1 MKYIVNEKMELLEFL
16 YRNINKSKNTIK
28 NILKDNTY
36 VNNKRVSKFNYML
49 QVNDVV
55 VIKNKINDIEIIYE
69 DKDLI
74 IVNKPANMLTITS
87 LKEKEKTLYHMV
99 SDYVKKTNKNN
110 KIFIVHRLD
119 KETSGIVLFS
129 KSEELK
135 DKLQNNWNNLV
146 KLRGYIAIVEGK
158 TKDNG
163 TIKSYLKDKNMYT
176 YVTNSKDGKLAITN
190 YKKIKNNEKYTML
203 DINIETGRKNQI
215 RVQLKEIG
223 NIIVG
228 DKKYGSK
235 DNSIKRMAL
244 HANRLEFINPKN
256 NKLMKFE
263 SSIPNSFK
271 NLIK

>member
-1 MKYIVNEKMELLEFL
+1 MEGMEKINTL
-16 YRNINKSKNTIK
+16 YHKVSQYVKSKN
-28 NILKDNTY
+28 
-36 VNNKRVSKFNYML
+36 
-49 QVNDVV
+49 
-55 VIKNKINDIEIIYE
+55 
-69 DKDLI
+69 
-74 IVNKPANMLTITS
+74 
-87 LKEKEKTLYHMV
+87 
-99 SDYVKKTNKNN
+99 KNN
-110 KIFIVHRLD
+110 NIFIIHRLD
-119 KETSGIVLFS
+119 RDTSGVVMFA
-129 KSEELK
+129 KSEK
-135 DKLQNNWNNLV
+135 IKKLYQNNWNNLV

-176 YVTNSKDGKLAITN
+176 YVTNSKDGKLAKKN

>member
-1 MKYIVNEKMELLEFL
+1 
-16 YRNINKSKNTIK
+16 
-28 NILKDNTY
+28 
-36 VNNKRVSKFNYML
+36 
-49 QVNDVV
+49 
-55 VIKNKINDIEIIYE
+55 
-69 DKDLI
+69 
-74 IVNKPANMLTITS
+74 
-87 LKEKEKTLYHMV
+87 
-99 SDYVKKTNKNN
+99 
-110 KIFIVHRLD
+110 
-119 KETSGIVLFS
+119 
-129 KSEELK
+129 
-135 DKLQNNWNNLV
+135 
-146 KLRGYIAIVEGK
+146 
-158 TKDNG
+158 
-163 TIKSYLKDKNMYT
+163 MYT